1 MTYTFF
7 SHVAFGDTWSA
18 TQHNSLLDNGDLNL
32 GYAARVALDLA
43 ASIPPMSGITAAPVQ
58 IVESSGAG
66 TAKPVIFEAVYATG
80 TTEGRAWI
88 FKAKYV
94 AAAPKLKVAYRM
106 STGVASKS
114 LKWDVYMAAVS
125 STDAS
130 MSAKVF
136 TTVDSQTDTPS
147 GTADLQGE
155 STVTLTNAD
164 SVAEN
169 DWVCL
174 MLVRDTSVANNHTGS
189 AKVTLVEFQYA

>member
-18 TQHNSLLDNGDLNL
+18 TQHNNLLDNGDLNL
-32 GYAARVALDLA
+32 GYSARVLLEIAS
-43 ASIPPMSGITAAPVQ
+43 SIPPMSGITAAPIQ
-58 IVESSGAG
+58 LVESSGAG
-66 TAKPVIFEAVYATG
+66 TAKPVIFEAVYDTG

-94 AAAPKLKVAYRM
+94 AAAPKLKVGYRM
-106 STGVASKS
+106 STSSAAKS
-114 LKWDVYMAAVS
+114 LKWDVYVAAVS
-125 STDAS
+125 SADAS

-147 GTADLQGE
+147 GTSDTQGT

-164 SVAEN
+164 SVAED
-169 DWVCL
+169 DWVCV
-174 MLVRDTSVANNHTGS
+174 MLVRDTTVANNHGGS
-189 AKVTLVEFQYA
+189 AKVTLVEWIYG